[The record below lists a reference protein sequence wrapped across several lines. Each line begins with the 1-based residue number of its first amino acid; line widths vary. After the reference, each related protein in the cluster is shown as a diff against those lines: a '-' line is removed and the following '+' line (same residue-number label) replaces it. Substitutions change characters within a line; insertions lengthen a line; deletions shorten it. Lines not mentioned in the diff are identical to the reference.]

1 MRILVVEDDA
11 RLRELLREG
20 LEEEGFTVEEAADGP
35 AGLTMALA
43 GRDTGGSGGY
53 AAVVLDVMLPG
64 MSGYQV
70 CSRLREAG
78 VWTPILMLTAKDG
91 EYDEADGLDVGA
103 DDYLTKPFS
112 YVVLIARVRALVRR
126 GGLDRPELLELGD
139 LRLEPAAL
147 ACWRGSEDV
156 VLTAKEFAVLEFL
169 ARRAGQVVSKSEI
182 VRTVWDTAYD
192 GGANLVEVYIRALRR
207 KIDVP
212 YGRTAIRTIRG
223 AGYLLARDG
232 G

>member
-1 MRILVVEDDA
+1 MVEDDA

-20 LEEEGFTVEEAADGP
+20 LEEEGFTVEEAGDGP
-35 AGLTMALA
+35 SGLTMALA
-43 GRDTGGSGGY
+43 AHGAGVEY

-64 MSGYQV
+64 MSGYRV

-78 VWTPILMLTAKDG
+78 AWTPVLMLTAKDG

-126 GGLDRPELLELGD
+126 GGLDRPEVLELGD
-139 LRLEPAAL
+139 LRLRPAAL
-147 ACWRGSEDV
+147 ACERGGENV
-156 VLTAKEFAVLEFL
+156 LLTAKEFAVLECL

>member
-1 MRILVVEDDA
+1 MRILVVEDDV
-11 RLRELLREG
+11 RLRELLKEG
-20 LEEEGFTVEEAADGP
+20 LEQEGFAVDTAHDGP
-35 AGLTMALA
+35 SGLALA
-43 GRDTGGSGGY
+43 GRAYERGY

-64 MSGYQV
+64 LSGYQV
-70 CSRLREAG
+70 CRQLRERG
-78 VWTPILMLTAKDG
+78 IWTPILMLTAKDG

-112 YVVLIARVRALVRR
+112 YVVLFARLRALARR
-126 GGLDRPELLELGD
+126 GDPHRPEVLAMGD

-147 ACWRGSEDV
+147 GCSRGDESIT
-156 VLTAKEFAVLEFL
+156 LTAKEFAVLEYL
-169 ARRAGQVVSKSEI
+169 ARHAGQVVSKTQI
-182 VRTVWDTAYD
+182 VQTVWDTAYD
-192 GGANLVEVYIRALRR
+192 GGANLVEVYIRSLRR

-212 YGRTAIRTIRG
+212 YGRSAIRTIRG

>member
-11 RLRELLREG
+11 RLRELLTEG
-20 LEEEGFTVEEAADGP
+20 LEQEGFTIETAADGP
-35 AGLTMALA
+35 SGLALA
-43 GRDTGGSGGY
+43 RSGEY
-53 AAVVLDVMLPG
+53 AAIVLDVMLPG
-64 MSGYQV
+64 CSGYQV
-70 CSRLREAG
+70 CSRLREERD
-78 VWTPILMLTAKDG
+78 WTPILMLTAKDG

-112 YVVLIARVRALVRR
+112 FVVLIARVRALMRR
-126 GGLDRPELLELGD
+126 SGLDRPEVLEMGD

-147 ACWRGSEDV
+147 ACARGTEEV
-156 VLTAKEFAVLEFL
+156 TLTAKEFAVLEYL
-169 ARRAGQVVSKSEI
+169 ARHAGQVVSKSEI
-182 VRTVWDTAYD
+182 VQSVWDTAYD
-192 GGANLVEVYIRALRR
+192 GGANLVEVYIRSLRR

-212 YGRTAIRTIRG
+212 YGRKSIRTIRG

>member
-1 MRILVVEDDA
+1 MRILVVEDDV
-11 RLRELLREG
+11 RLRELLKEG
-20 LEEEGFTVEEAADGP
+20 LEQEGFTIETAGDGP
-35 AGLTMALA
+35 SGLALA
-43 GRDTGGSGGY
+43 RCTEY
-53 AAVVLDVMLPG
+53 AAILLDVMLPG
-64 MSGYQV
+64 LSGYQV

-126 GGLDRPELLELGD
+126 GGLDRPEVLELGD
-139 LRLEPAAL
+139 LRLEPGAL
-147 ACWRGSEDV
+147 ACSRADENV
-156 VLTAKEFAVLEFL
+156 TLTAKEFAVLECL
-169 ARRAGQVVSKSEI
+169 ARRAGQVVSKTEI

-192 GGANLVEVYIRALRR
+192 GDLNLVEVYIRTLRR

-212 YGRTAIRTIRG
+212 YGRQAIRTIRG

>member
-11 RLRELLREG
+11 RLRELLTEG
-20 LEEEGFTVEEAADGP
+20 LEQEGFTIETAADGP
-35 AGLTMALA
+35 SGLALA
-43 GRDTGGSGGY
+43 RSGEY
-53 AAVVLDVMLPG
+53 AAIVLDVMLPG
-64 MSGYQV
+64 CSGYQV
-70 CSRLREAG
+70 CSRLREERD
-78 VWTPILMLTAKDG
+78 WTPILMLTAKDG

-112 YVVLIARVRALVRR
+112 FVVLIARVRALMRR
-126 GGLDRPELLELGD
+126 SGLDRPEVLEMGD

-147 ACWRGSEDV
+147 ACARGTEEV
-156 VLTAKEFAVLEFL
+156 TLTAKEFAVLEYL

-182 VRTVWDTAYD
+182 VQSVWDTAYD
-192 GGANLVEVYIRALRR
+192 GGGNLVEVYIRSLRR

-212 YGRTAIRTIRG
+212 YGRKSIRTIRG

>member
-20 LEEEGFTVEEAADGP
+20 LEEEGYTVEEAGDGP
-35 AGLTMALA
+35 GGLTRALA
-43 GRDTGGSGGY
+43 AHGTDGEY
-53 AAVVLDVMLPG
+53 AAIVLDVMLPG

-70 CSRLREAG
+70 CSRLRAAG

-126 GGLDRPELLELGD
+126 GELDRPELLELGD

-147 ACWRGSEDV
+147 ACRRGGEDV

>member
-11 RLRELLREG
+11 RLRELLTEG
-20 LEEEGFTVEEAADGP
+20 LEQEGFTIETAADGLS
-35 AGLTMALA
+35 GLALA
-43 GRDTGGSGGY
+43 RSGGY
-53 AAVVLDVMLPG
+53 AAIVLDVMLPG
-64 MSGYQV
+64 CSGYQV
-70 CSRLREAG
+70 CSRLREKG
-78 VWTPILMLTAKDG
+78 DWTPILMLTAKDG

-112 YVVLIARVRALVRR
+112 FVVLIARVRALVRR
-126 GGLDRPELLELGD
+126 GGLDRPDVLELGD

-147 ACWRGSEDV
+147 ACARGTEEV
-156 VLTAKEFAVLEFL
+156 TLTAKEFAVLEYL

-182 VRTVWDTAYD
+182 VQSVWDTAYD
-192 GGANLVEVYIRALRR
+192 GGANLVEVYIRSLRR

-212 YGRTAIRTIRG
+212 YGRQSIRTIRG